1 PGSYTRPAKYFSAWW
16 TAWVRGEGS
25 RDKPRCLGRHRC
37 RCVVVQEAAGLVLP
51 QPGVGSVEAKQLL
64 VRALLGDLAAFEH
77 DQLVH
82 ARPRPPPDAGPRARP
97 GPPPAA
103 TTPAGQGFRSPS
115 PARWSPRPATGSARH
130 AGPPGPA
137 RLAAAARRTASRHA
151 RRPSCRIRPAEPRRT
166 LSRAPP
172 APPAGSPR
180 RSRADARTRCCRAA
194 SDGTPPGLAARR
206 RSGCADPTGAAC

>member
-1 PGSYTRPAKYFSAWW
+1 MSAALAPSLVRYMPGFCAVPRRSPTCRGPRRRRKLAPGSYTRPAKYFSAWW

-82 ARPRPPPDAGPRARP
+82 ARDRAQPMRDHE
-97 GPPPAA
+97 
-103 TTPAGQGFRSPS
+103 R
-115 PARWSPRPATGSARH
+115 
-130 AGPPGPA
+130 GPA
-137 RLAAAARRTASRHA
+137 LHQPPQ
-151 RRPSCRIRPAEPRRT
+151 RPLDKAFALRV
-166 LSRAPP
+166 
-172 APPAGSPR
+172 
-180 RSRADARTRCCRAA
+180 
-194 SDGTPPGLAARR
+194 
-206 RSGCADPTGAAC
+206 